1 MMTNTEL
8 STLKENYVEYII
20 DGADLDSLVQMC
32 RDCLLD
38 AYANCSEDEIVEEI
52 KDLYGENTLIDLLPE

>member
-1 MMTNTEL
+1 MTESDLFTF
-8 STLKENYVEYII
+8 KENYVNYII

-38 AYANCSEDEIVEEI
+38 AYSNCSEDEIIEEI
-52 KDLYGENTLIDLLPE
+52 KDLYDDEVLSELLPQ

>member
-1 MMTNTEL
+1 MTSTEL

-52 KDLYGENTLIDLLPE
+52 KDLYDDKVLSELLPQ

>member
-1 MMTNTEL
+1 MTSTEL

-52 KDLYGENTLIDLLPE
+52 KDLYDENTLVELLPQ

>member
-1 MMTNTEL
+1 MTN
-8 STLKENYVEYII
+8 TLKENYVEYII

-52 KDLYGENTLIDLLPE
+52 KDLYDDEVLSELLPQ

>member
-1 MMTNTEL
+1 MTSTEL

-38 AYANCSEDEIVEEI
+38 AYGNCSEDEIIEEI
-52 KDLYGENTLIDLLPE
+52 KDLYDDKVLSELLPQ

>member
-1 MMTNTEL
+1 MTN
-8 STLKENYVEYII
+8 TLKENYVEYII

-52 KDLYGENTLIDLLPE
+52 KDLYDDKVLSELLPQ

>member
-1 MMTNTEL
+1 MTN
-8 STLKENYVEYII
+8 TLKENYVNYII

-38 AYANCSEDEIVEEI
+38 AYGNCSEDEIIEEI
-52 KDLYGENTLIDLLPE
+52 KDLYDDKVLSELLPQ

>member
-1 MMTNTEL
+1 MTN
-8 STLKENYVEYII
+8 TLKENYVEYII
-20 DGADLDSLVQMC
+20 DCADLDSLVQMC

-52 KDLYGENTLIDLLPE
+52 KDLYDENTLVELLPQ

>member
-1 MMTNTEL
+1 MTN
-8 STLKENYVEYII
+8 TLKENYVNYII

-38 AYANCSEDEIVEEI
+38 AYGNCSEDEIIEEI
-52 KDLYGENTLIDLLPE
+52 KDLYDDEVLSELLPQ

>member
-1 MMTNTEL
+1 MTN
-8 STLKENYVEYII
+8 TLKENYVEYII

-38 AYANCSEDEIVEEI
+38 AYGNCSEDEIIEEI
-52 KDLYGENTLIDLLPE
+52 KDLYDDEVLSELLPQ

>member
-1 MMTNTEL
+1 MTSTEL

-52 KDLYGENTLIDLLPE
+52 KDLYDDEVLSELLPQ

>member
-1 MMTNTEL
+1 MTSTEL

-52 KDLYGENTLIDLLPE
+52 KDLYDDEVLSDLLPQ